1 MGKQY
6 LKIAAVVFGVFSILL
21 NLFLAGMLLRPDEAE
36 AGVQP
41 SEITQPT
48 GTETTVPRDGGFA
61 AALEAAGL
69 NGYAYDIEPLDIHQG
84 REFRV
89 FQGTT
94 TEGKPALARAEKKE
108 NGLWEI
114 VTVKTLPREKGR
126 MEMSW
131 VKDAGER
138 RYSRWDKAVQEKEW
152 HYVYY
157 GNDAVKA
164 VELRPEQLPK
174 NTAVSIRQEGETYR
188 IHVVIYGEAGF
199 LLSIGEALEEN
210 GCVEPLS

>member
-1 MGKQY
+1 MEKRY
-6 LKIAAVVFGVFSILL
+6 WIIAVVVVGVLSILL
-21 NLFLAGMLLRPDEAE
+21 NIVLAGMLLRRDDAQ

-41 SEITQPT
+41 SESTHPS
-48 GTETTVPRDGGFA
+48 GTETTVSPDGGFA
-61 AALEAAGL
+61 AALEAADL
-69 NGYAYDIEPLDIHQG
+69 NGYVQDIEKLDMYQG
-84 REFRV
+84 QEFRV

-94 TEGKPALARAEKKE
+94 KDGKPVLARAEKKE
-108 NGLWEI
+108 DGLWEI

-174 NTAVSIRQEGETYR
+174 NTAVSIRQEGEIYLV
-188 IHVVIYGEAGF
+188 HVVIYGEAGF